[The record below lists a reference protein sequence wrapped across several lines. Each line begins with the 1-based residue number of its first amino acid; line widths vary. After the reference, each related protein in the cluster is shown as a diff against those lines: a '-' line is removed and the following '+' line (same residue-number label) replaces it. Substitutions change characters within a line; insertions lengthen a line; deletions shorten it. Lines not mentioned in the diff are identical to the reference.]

1 MEERQ
6 GALSKRGFAAGVYES
21 GGRSTEMDT
30 RALSR
35 RKRVSVSQLKPGV
48 YVVALDQ
55 SWFQTPFLF
64 HRKLIK
70 DVEEIE
76 LLKQSGIREVVIDV
90 ARGLDVDPA
99 SYASAAAIE
108 TAAYEKDKTVPATAK
123 KQPFALPEPTLGTVV
138 KELEVGQTVH
148 EEALS
153 MAHNI
158 FDGAGSGAPIDSPA
172 ARRVVT
178 NLLSSVTR
186 CPEANLLLTQ
196 MRRFQNELFSH
207 AVNVCVL
214 SLVVGTF
221 EGLEKDIT
229 ALGLGALLHDVG
241 LTRLPRN
248 LTRKIGAL
256 TETERR
262 ILEQH
267 PGLGAVMLKQSGS
280 IPEAARRIVLE
291 HHERLNGSGYPCGL
305 QRPDIAYLSQI
316 VAITDTYDSMLTG
329 RHQLAAAP
337 IEVLRQLYFQGSAGA
352 FDRELVERV
361 IHCLGVY
368 PIGSLVKL
376 ATGERGIV
384 IAPNRANTLKPTL
397 RIVSSADG
405 LPASNG
411 PIVNLADSDCESDAR
426 RIIRALDP
434 IKEGIDVIAHLRLS
448 AA

>member
-1 MEERQ
+1 
-6 GALSKRGFAAGVYES
+6 
-21 GGRSTEMDT
+21 MDT

-70 DVEEIE
+70 DVEEIN
-76 LLKQSGIREVVIDV
+76 LLKKNGIREVVIDI
-90 ARGLDVDPA
+90 ARGIDVDPESA
-99 SYASAAAIE
+99 ESAAAIE
-108 TAAYEKDKTVPATAK
+108 TAPGEKEKPSPATAK
-123 KQPFALPEPTLGTVV
+123 KRPSSLPEPTLRTVV
-138 KELEVGQTVH
+138 KELEVGQTIH

-153 MAHNI
+153 IARTI
-158 FDGAGSGAPIDSPA
+158 FDGAGSGAPIDSPI
-172 ARRVVT
+172 ARQLVT

-207 AVNVCVL
+207 SVNVCVL

-221 EGLEKDIT
+221 EGLENEIAT
-229 ALGLGALLHDVG
+229 LGLGALLHDVG

-248 LTRKIGAL
+248 LTRKISEF

-262 ILEQH
+262 IMEQH
-267 PGLGAVMLKQSGS
+267 PGLGVVMLQQSGS

-305 QRPDIAYLSQI
+305 QRAEIAYLSQI
-316 VAITDTYDSMLTG
+316 VAVTDTYDSMLTG
-329 RHQLAAAP
+329 RNQLAAPP
-337 IEVLRQLYFQGSAGA
+337 IEVLRQLYLQGGAGA
-352 FDRELVERV
+352 FDRDLVERV

-368 PIGSLVKL
+368 PIGSLVEL
-376 ATGERGIV
+376 GTGERGIV
-384 IAPNRANTLKPTL
+384 IAPNRADTLKPTL

-405 LPASNG
+405 LAAPNG
-411 PIVNLADSDCESDAR
+411 PIVNLAERDSAGDAR

-434 IKEGIDVIAHLRLS
+434 AKEGVDVMAHLRLS

>member
-1 MEERQ
+1 
-6 GALSKRGFAAGVYES
+6 
-21 GGRSTEMDT
+21 MDT
-30 RALSR
+30 RALSS
-35 RKRVSVSQLKPGV
+35 RKRVSVSKLKPGV

-76 LLKQSGIREVVIDV
+76 LLKKNGIREVVIDI
-90 ARGLDVDPA
+90 ARGIDVDPA
-99 SYASAAAIE
+99 SDASTASTE
-108 TAAYEKDKTVPATAK
+108 TSPDEMETPATATAQK
-123 KQPFALPEPTLGTVV
+123 RPSSLPEPTLRTVV
-138 KELEVGQTVH
+138 KELEVGRTIH

-153 MAHNI
+153 IARGI
-158 FDGAGSGAPIDSPA
+158 FDGAGTGAPIDSPV
-172 ARRVVT
+172 ARQVVT

-207 AVNVCVL
+207 SVNVCVL
-214 SLVVGTF
+214 SLVFGTF
-221 EGLEKDIT
+221 EGLENEIAT
-229 ALGLGALLHDVG
+229 LGLGALLHDVG

-248 LTRKIGAL
+248 LTRKISEF

-262 ILEQH
+262 IMEQH

-280 IPEAARRIVLE
+280 MSEAARRIVLE

-305 QRPDIAYLSQI
+305 QRAEIAYLSQI
-316 VAITDTYDSMLTG
+316 VAITDAYDSMLTG
-329 RHQLAAAP
+329 RNQLAAPP
-337 IEVLRQLYFQGSAGA
+337 IEVLRQLYLQGSAGA
-352 FDRELVERV
+352 FDRDLVERV

-368 PIGSLVKL
+368 PIGSLVEL
-376 ATGERGIV
+376 GTGERGIV
-384 IAPNRANTLKPTL
+384 IAPNRADTLKPTL
-397 RIVSSADG
+397 RIVSSADESAA
-405 LPASNG
+405 PNG
-411 PIVNLADSDCESDAR
+411 PIVNLADSDSAGDAR

-434 IKEGIDVIAHLRLS
+434 AKEGVDVMAHLRLS